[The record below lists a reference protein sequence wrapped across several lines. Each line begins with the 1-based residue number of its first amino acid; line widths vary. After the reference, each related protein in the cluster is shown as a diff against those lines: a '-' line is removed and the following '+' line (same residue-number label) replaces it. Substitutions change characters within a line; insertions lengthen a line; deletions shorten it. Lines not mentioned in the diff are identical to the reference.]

1 MGAQR
6 LLHGLA
12 ANAGPATIFG
22 HPARTV
28 AFPHDSFDQ
37 KLYEIPKHSLCH

>member
-22 HPARTV
+22 QPRDARTA
-28 AFPHDSFDQ
+28 AFSDDSLDQ
-37 KLYEIPKHSLCH
+37 KLYEIQSLCH